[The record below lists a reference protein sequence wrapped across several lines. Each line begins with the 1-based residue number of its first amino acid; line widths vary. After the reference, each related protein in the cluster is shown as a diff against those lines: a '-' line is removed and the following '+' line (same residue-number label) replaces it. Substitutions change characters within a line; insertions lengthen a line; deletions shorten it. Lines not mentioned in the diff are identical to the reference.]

1 MASRKGKTLCISSAK
16 GGVGKTITTLN
27 LAGIYELISKKV
39 LIVDLDLYGGG
50 IATALNKPFEKSI
63 YTMVDDINNN
73 RYREFRD
80 YVEQYDE
87 YIDVLAS
94 PKDPRQANKID
105 AKYIDLIL
113 DRASNFYDVVLIDS
127 NHILNE
133 INVMMMDKVDEIL
146 FIVTNDPLDLKNLKS
161 ILSIFR
167 DVNLKNYRVLLNDSR
182 DPFKNYFTLYDVKN
196 IIKTNVDYTLSKR
209 MFIKDIDV
217 YLMNG
222 KIVTLDKHFAKV
234 YTKDYSTLMTIAADA
249 LGDGGEEN
257 E

>member
-1 MASRKGKTLCISSAK
+1 M
-16 GGVGKTITTLN
+16 
-27 LAGIYELISKKV
+27 
-39 LIVDLDLYGGG
+39 
-50 IATALNKPFEKSI
+50 
-63 YTMVDDINNN
+63 
-73 RYREFRD
+73 
-80 YVEQYDE
+80 
-87 YIDVLAS
+87 
-94 PKDPRQANKID
+94 
-105 AKYIDLIL
+105 
-113 DRASNFYDVVLIDS
+113 VLIDS

-146 FIVTNDPLDLKNLKS
+146 FVVTNDPLDLKNLKS

-182 DPFKNYFTLYDVKN
+182 DPFKNYFTLYDIKN